1 MKDYFKNSAHT
12 APLLVLAVFILLF
25 IGRLIDTALLTRE
38 NEYAAVIVLQL
49 VIFLLPAALYIK
61 ALGLDFGRFRL
72 SLFGPGHLL
81 LMLSA
86 LISLASGTILI
97 DYLTAGGES
106 LSQSYDLW
114 GVFISKSEGTASN
127 TLYLILAYAALPALC
142 EEFVF
147 RGLLISEYEKR
158 STTSALLLSSL
169 FFALLHF
176 DIARFPTYFFAG
188 IMLALTLY
196 ASRSLFAVIAVHFC
210 HNMIGIFGRP
220 YMQTLADLGGEEF
233 FITLLTAIFLL
244 FTGIFA
250 ADAAR
255 LYKNYARFDLSSDYR
270 NIDPPYP
277 PPSPDASP
285 IEEFASKHPRIA
297 ATLGSFF
304 SFPSLICYIA
314 YTAAVF
320 IDF

>member
-1 MKDYFKNSAHT
+1 MKEYFKNSAHT
-12 APLLVLAVFILLF
+12 APLLVLAVFVLLF
-25 IGRLIDTALLTRE
+25 VGRLIDTALLTRE

-49 VIFLLPAALYIK
+49 VIFLLPAAFYIK

-86 LISLASGTILI
+86 LISLTSGTILI
-97 DYLTAGGES
+97 DHLTAGGGS

-114 GVFISKSEGTASN
+114 GVFISKNEGTASN
-127 TLYLILAYAALPALC
+127 TLYLILAYAALPAFC

-158 STTSALLLSSL
+158 STAAALLLSSL

-196 ASRSLFAVIAVHFC
+196 ASRSLLAAMVVHFC

-220 YMQTLADLGGEEF
+220 YMQTLADLGGEELF
-233 FITLLTAIFLL
+233 MTLLIAVFLL
-244 FTGIFA
+244 STGIFA

-277 PPSPDASP
+277 PASPDASP

-304 SFPSLICYIA
+304 SFPALVCYIA

-320 IDF
+320 IDL

>member
-12 APLLVLAVFILLF
+12 APLLVLAVFVLLF
-25 IGRLIDTALLTRE
+25 ISRLIDTAVLTRE
-38 NEYAAVIVLQL
+38 NEFAAVIVLQL
-49 VIFLLPAALYIK
+49 VIFLLPAAFYIK

-81 LMLSA
+81 LMISA

-97 DYLTAGGES
+97 DYYTLGGES
-106 LSQSYDLW
+106 LSQNYDLW
-114 GVFISKSEGTASN
+114 GVFISKNEGTATN

-158 STTSALLLSSL
+158 STTAALLLSSL

-176 DIARFPTYFFAG
+176 DLARFPTYFFAG
-188 IMLALTLY
+188 LLLALTLY
-196 ASRSLFAVIAVHFC
+196 ASRSLIAAMTVHFC

-220 YMQTLADLGGEEF
+220 YMQTLAELGGDELF
-233 FITLLTAIFLL
+233 MTLLTAVFLL
-244 FTGIFA
+244 STGIFA

-277 PPSPDASP
+277 PASPDASP
-285 IEEFASKHPRIA
+285 IEELAAKHPRIA

-304 SFPSLICYIA
+304 SFPALICYIA

>member
-1 MKDYFKNSAHT
+1 MKNYFKNAANT
-12 APLLVLAVFILLF
+12 APLLVLAIFVLLF
-25 IGRLIDTALLTRE
+25 LSRLIDTALLTRE
-38 NEYAAVIVLQL
+38 NEYVAVIVLQL
-49 VIFLLPAALYIK
+49 VIFLLPAAFYIK
-61 ALGLDFGRFRL
+61 ALGRDFTRFRI

-86 LISLASGTILI
+86 LVSLTTGTILI
-97 DYLTAGGES
+97 DYLTLGGES
-106 LSQSYDLW
+106 LSQNYDLW
-114 GVFISKSEGTASN
+114 GVFISKNDGTAGN
-127 TLYLILAYAALPALC
+127 TLYLILAYAALPAFC

-176 DIARFPTYFFAG
+176 DISRFPTYFFAG
-188 IMLALTLY
+188 FILALTLY
-196 ASRSLFAVIAVHFC
+196 TSRSLVAAMTVHFC

-220 YMQTLADLGGEEF
+220 YMQTLADLGGDEF
-233 FITLLTAIFLL
+233 LMTLITALFLL

-255 LYKNYARFDLSSDYR
+255 LYKNYARFDLSSAYR

-277 PPSPDASP
+277 PADADSSP
-285 IEEFASKHPRIA
+285 IEEFSAAHPRIA
-297 ATLGSFF
+297 AALGSFF
-304 SFPSLICYIA
+304 SFPSLVCYIA

>member
-1 MKDYFKNSAHT
+1 MKEYFKNSAHT
-12 APLLVLAVFILLF
+12 APLLVLAVFVLLF
-25 IGRLIDTALLTRE
+25 ISRLIDTALLTRE
-38 NEYAAVIVLQL
+38 NEFAAVIVLQL
-49 VIFLLPAALYIK
+49 VIFLLPAAFYIK

-81 LMLSA
+81 LMISA
-86 LISLASGTILI
+86 LISLTSGTILI

-114 GVFISKSEGTASN
+114 GVFISKNEGTATN
-127 TLYLILAYAALPALC
+127 TLYLILAYAALPAFC

-158 STTSALLLSSL
+158 STTAALLLSSL

-196 ASRSLFAVIAVHFC
+196 ASRSLLAAMVVHFC

-233 FITLLTAIFLL
+233 FMTLLTAVFLL

-277 PPSPDASP
+277 PASPDASP
-285 IEEFASKHPRIA
+285 IEEFASKHPRLA

-304 SFPSLICYIA
+304 SFPALICYIA